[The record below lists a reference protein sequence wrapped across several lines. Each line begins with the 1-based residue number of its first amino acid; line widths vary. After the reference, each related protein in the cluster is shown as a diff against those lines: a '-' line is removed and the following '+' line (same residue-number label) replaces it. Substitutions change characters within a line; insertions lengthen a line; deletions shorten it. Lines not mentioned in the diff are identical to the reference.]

1 MPQGKNIFGDL
12 YTFALR
18 MHSNWETP
26 IFKILE
32 NRVLGH
38 ILLETIYNIRCNSI

>member
-1 MPQGKNIFGDL
+1 MPQVKNVFGDL

-18 MHSNWETP
+18 VHSNGETP

-32 NRVLGH
+32 NKVL
-38 ILLETIYNIRCNSI
+38 